1 MTSSLFLQSDVSD
14 PYLIYENMLN
24 QNPVYWDETNKIWA
38 IYSYKHCVEILKNT
52 KAHIPNINPDN
63 IQKLNT
69 AALDILNNLTRLSNG
84 VDHEIAR
91 EIATMLFSKMKSAEI
106 RPIIAALIQNDLV
119 ENKIDWVNSIGKKL
133 PVLILL
139 KSFGFNANDS
149 DFISK
154 KIETIVKIMLP
165 KKNAEEVNSIDEISE
180 DLFSRIKKHLS
191 TLAFE
196 SLLFS
201 IAKKYNITSDQV
213 IKIAA
218 SNLIGL
224 FIQSYDAGRGILSN
238 SLLQIVQNKTFS
250 NKTIIEKSVIEKSVI
265 ETLRFDPPI
274 HNTRRIATEDFFI
287 GGSLIKKNDLLLI
300 VLASANRDSE
310 KFEDAMTFDIERNN
324 NNEHLT
330 FGIGGHICLA
340 KYFSIQLA
348 TEALCFLFD
357 EYKTITILENNIQYE
372 SMINARLP
380 KSIWISIL

>member
-14 PYLIYENMLN
+14 PYLMYENMLN
-24 QNPVYWDETNKIWA
+24 RNPVYWDETNKIWT

-52 KAHIPNINPDN
+52 KAHIPDINSDN
-63 IQKLNT
+63 VQKLNT
-69 AALDILNNLTRLSNG
+69 AAFDILNNLTRLSNG

-91 EIATMLFSKMKSAEI
+91 EIATILFSKMKSVEI

-119 ENKIDWVNSIGKKL
+119 ENKIDWVDSVCKKL

-139 KSFGFNANDS
+139 KSFGFDTNDS

-165 KKNAEEVNSIDEISE
+165 KKTVEEVKSINEISE
-180 DLFSRIKKHLS
+180 DLFLIIKKQLS
-191 TLAFE
+191 ALAFE
-196 SLLFS
+196 SLSFS
-201 IAKKYNITSDQV
+201 IAEKYNITFDQV
-213 IKIAA
+213 INIAA

-250 NKTIIEKSVIEKSVI
+250 NKTIIEKSVIE
-265 ETLRFDPPI
+265 TLRFDPPI

-287 GGSLIKKNDLLLI
+287 GESLLKKNDLLLI

-310 KFEDAMTFDIERNN
+310 KFEDAMTFDIERSN

-330 FGIGGHICLA
+330 FGIGGHMCLA
-340 KYFSIQLA
+340 KYFSIQLT

-357 EYKTITILENNIQYE
+357 QYKTITILENNIQYE

>member
-1 MTSSLFLQSDVSD
+1 MISSLFLQSNVSD
-14 PYLIYENMLN
+14 PYLMYENMLN
-24 QNPVYWDETNKIWA
+24 RNPVYWDETNKIWT
-38 IYSYKHCVEILKNT
+38 IYSYEYSVEVLKNT
-52 KAHIPNINPDN
+52 KAHIPDINPDN
-63 IQKLNT
+63 VQKLNT
-69 AALDILNNLTRLSNG
+69 AALDIMNNLTRLSNG

-106 RPIIAALIQNDLV
+106 RPIIAALIQYDLV
-119 ENKIDWVNSIGKKL
+119 ENKIDWVDSICKKL

-139 KSFGFNANDS
+139 KSFDFDANDS

-154 KIETIVKIMLP
+154 KIETIVKIMFP
-165 KKNAEEVNSIDEISE
+165 KKTVEEVKSINEISE
-180 DLFSRIKKHLS
+180 DLFLIIKKQLS
-191 TLAFE
+191 ALAFE

-201 IAKKYNITSDQV
+201 IAKKYNITFDQV

-224 FIQSYDAGRGILSN
+224 FIQSYDASRGILSN

-250 NKTIIEKSVIEKSVI
+250 NKTIIEKSVI

-310 KFEDAMTFDIERNN
+310 KFEDAMTFDIERSN

-330 FGIGGHICLA
+330 FGIGGHMYLA

-357 EYKTITILENNIQYE
+357 QYKTITILENNIQYE

>member
-1 MTSSLFLQSDVSD
+1 MISSLFLQSDVSD
-14 PYLIYENMLN
+14 PYLMYENMLN
-24 QNPVYWDETNKIWA
+24 RNPVYWDETNKIWA

-84 VDHEIAR
+84 VDHEVAR
-91 EIATMLFSKMKSAEI
+91 EIATMLFSKMKSAKI

-119 ENKIDWVNSIGKKL
+119 ENKIDWVDSVSKKL

-139 KSFGFNANDS
+139 KSFDFDANDS

-165 KKNAEEVNSIDEISE
+165 KKTVDEVNAINKISE
-180 DLFSRIKKHLS
+180 DLFFIIKKQLS
-191 TLAFE
+191 TFTFE

-201 IAKKYNITSDQV
+201 IAQKHKMASDQV
-213 IKIAA
+213 IKIAV

-250 NKTIIEKSVIEKSVI
+250 NKTIIEKSVIE
-265 ETLRFDPPI
+265 TLRFDPPI

-287 GGSLIKKNDLLLI
+287 GGSLLKKNDLLLI

-330 FGIGGHICLA
+330 FGIGGHMCLA

>member
-14 PYLIYENMLN
+14 PYLIYKNMLN

-38 IYSYKHCVEILKNT
+38 IYSYEHCVEILKNT

-63 IQKLNT
+63 VQKLNT
-69 AALDILNNLTRLSNG
+69 TTLDILNNLSRLSNG
-84 VDHEIAR
+84 IEHEIAR
-91 EIATMLFSKMKSAEI
+91 EISTILFSKMKSIEI
-106 RPIIAALIQNDLV
+106 RSIIGDLIQNDLV
-119 ENKIDWVNSIGKKL
+119 ENKIDWVDSISKKL

-139 KSFGFNANDS
+139 KSFDFDANDS

-165 KKNAEEVNSIDEISE
+165 KKTDEEVNSINEISE
-180 DLFSRIKKHLS
+180 DLFFRIKKHLS

-196 SLLFS
+196 SLFS
-201 IAKKYNITSDQV
+201 IAEKYKVTFDQV
-213 IKIAA
+213 IKIAI

-238 SLLQIVQNKTFS
+238 SLLQIIQNKTFS
-250 NKTIIEKSVIEKSVI
+250 TKTAIEKSVI
-265 ETLRFDPPI
+265 ETLRFDLPI
-274 HNTRRIATEDFFI
+274 HNTRRIATEDFLI
-287 GGSLIKKNDLLLI
+287 GESLIKKNDLILI
-300 VLASANRDSE
+300 VLASANRDPE
-310 KFEDAMTFDIERNN
+310 KFENAITFDIERSN

-330 FGIGGHICLA
+330 FGIGGHMCLA

-348 TEALCFLFD
+348 SEALWFLFD

-372 SMINARLP
+372 PMMNARLP